1 MTRMSSS
8 PPSPG
13 RRSRLDDALTLWV
26 SVGALLVV
34 AGWTWPAWGGA
45 VSIACPLKQLTGWPC
60 LTCGGTR
67 AFVAAMAGRWV
78 EALGWNPL
86 VGLAGLALL
95 LGLPVATAGLVSGR
109 RPELAPGPRMSAA
122 RWWRLAVLGALVAN
136 WAYLVIAGV

>member
-1 MTRMSSS
+1 MSRTRSPS
-8 PPSPG
+8 PPAPPRG
-13 RRSRLDDALTLWV
+13 RLDDVLTLWV

-67 AFVAAMAGRWV
+67 AFVAAVAGRWV

-86 VGLAGLALL
+86 VGLGGLALV
-95 LGLPVATAGLVSGR
+95 LGLPVASAGLASGR
-109 RPELAPGPRMSAA
+109 RPELPAGTRMPAA
-122 RWWRLAVLGALVAN
+122 RWWRLAVLGALAAN